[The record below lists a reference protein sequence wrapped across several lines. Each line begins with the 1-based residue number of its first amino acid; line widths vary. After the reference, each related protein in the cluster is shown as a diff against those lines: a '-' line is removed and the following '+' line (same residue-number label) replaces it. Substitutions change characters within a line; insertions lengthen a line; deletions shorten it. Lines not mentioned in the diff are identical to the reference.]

1 MRETRVW
8 RQEERGIIEEGVG
21 PKVEVSEIEKVKGG
35 GEACEE
41 WMMSL
46 SSDSASVSTSSA
58 LAKHR
63 YNQVMTYCIS
73 SRWSLA
79 PNLGVLCVVWC
90 GVVCVVVLL

>member
-1 MRETRVW
+1 M
-8 RQEERGIIEEGVG
+8 
-21 PKVEVSEIEKVKGG
+21 SDLEKVKGG

-63 YNQVMTYCIS
+63 YNQVTITYCIS

-79 PNLGVLCVVWC
+79 PNFRVSLCC
-90 GVVCVVVLL
+90 CVVLL